1 MAIEA
6 SKLTSSRSKEGL
18 GANRGLPHAT
28 NATSPAY
35 IFMRACFF
43 IFCLRWAAPAYFVVF
58 PDQLIEFTDW
68 LARLIQ

>member
-43 IFCLRWAAPAYFVVF
+43 ILPPLGAPAYFVVF